1 MTEEEINRL
10 ADIVASKVMES
21 MESKQLEWD
30 LEFQKDLAHFN
41 PNVSVELIGEKQ
53 ALMEE
58 LEELIELM
66 SVYMKAEEYERC
78 GAIEDKINKV
88 RYKIDNLKN

>member
-1 MTEEEINRL
+1 MTEDEINRL